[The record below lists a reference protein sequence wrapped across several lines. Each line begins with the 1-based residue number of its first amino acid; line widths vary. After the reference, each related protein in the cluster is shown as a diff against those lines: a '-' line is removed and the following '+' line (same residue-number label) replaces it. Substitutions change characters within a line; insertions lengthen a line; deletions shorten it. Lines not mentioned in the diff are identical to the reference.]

1 MCTKP
6 ASWSRCRL
14 LNLGLF
20 RASSIAGVGEHR
32 KSSGIGH
39 GCNRLGLFMTIE
51 PLAELLAMALLAMSP
66 LAGRRPELRGFGM
79 AMRDRRA

>member
-1 MCTKP
+1 MKP

-14 LNLGLF
+14 LNDGL
-20 RASSIAGVGEHR
+20 SSIAAVGEHR

-39 GCNRLGLFMTIE
+39 GCNRLGLFMTTE
-51 PLAELLAMALLAMSP
+51 PLAELLAMAP

>member
-20 RASSIAGVGEHR
+20 KVSSIAAVGEHR

-39 GCNRLGLFMTIE
+39 GCPPLGLFMTTE
-51 PLAELLAMALLAMSP
+51 SLAELLAMALLAMAP
-66 LAGRRPELRGFGM
+66 QARRRPELRGFGM